1 MEKKKITKKE
11 VMDAVKKHQH
21 FLNKDC
27 DDWVLMRADFSNCLI
42 EDIELK
48 KLDMMQ
54 VNFAGA
60 TLKGCKFK
68 DIDFTSSNF
77 ENAIIESVLMDNVCM
92 NMTNFRDARITEGSE
107 FKNLVAYY
115 ASFVDCCMEYSDFS
129 SATFDYSDF
138 SGAKLKTVN
147 APYASF
153 MGCKMKEAVLKN
165 AALNYANF
173 IKGEFYR
180 TCFFVSVLTNALFCK
195 SNLYS
200 AHFAGSTL
208 LGADLSDANID
219 FANFDKA
226 EMDDCL
232 MRSIYDS
239 VKNGNVPCLGL
250 EEIHLVA
257 YKFAQLI
264 ARNSNLDSGER
275 IRLCVSELV
284 DYINTLPVA
293 EKLGKIYK

>member
-48 KLDMMQ
+48 KLNMMQ

-60 TLKGCKFK
+60 MLKGCKFK

-92 NMTNFRDARITEGSE
+92 NMTNFRDAKITEGSE
-107 FKNLVAYY
+107 LKNLVAYY
-115 ASFVDCCMEYSDFS
+115 ASFVNCRMEYSDFR

-138 SGAKLKTVN
+138 SGAKLKTIN

-165 AALNYANF
+165 SAFNYANF
-173 IKGEFYR
+173 TKGEFYR
-180 TCFFVSVLTNALFCK
+180 TCFYVLVLTNALFCE

-200 AHFAGSTL
+200 ACFKGSTL
-208 LGADLSDANID
+208 LGADLTDANID
-219 FANFDKA
+219 FANFDTT

-232 MRSIYDS
+232 MSSIYDS

-250 EEIHLVA
+250 EEIHLIA

-264 ARNSNLDSGER
+264 ARNSNLNSGER
-275 IRLCVSELV
+275 IRLCVNELV

>member
-92 NMTNFRDARITEGSE
+92 T
-107 FKNLVAYY
+107 
-115 ASFVDCCMEYSDFS
+115 
-129 SATFDYSDF
+129 
-138 SGAKLKTVN
+138 
-147 APYASF
+147 
-153 MGCKMKEAVLKN
+153 
-165 AALNYANF
+165 
-173 IKGEFYR
+173 
-180 TCFFVSVLTNALFCK
+180 
-195 SNLYS
+195 
-200 AHFAGSTL
+200 
-208 LGADLSDANID
+208 
-219 FANFDKA
+219 
-226 EMDDCL
+226 
-232 MRSIYDS
+232 
-239 VKNGNVPCLGL
+239 
-250 EEIHLVA
+250 
-257 YKFAQLI
+257 
-264 ARNSNLDSGER
+264 
-275 IRLCVSELV
+275 
-284 DYINTLPVA
+284 
-293 EKLGKIYK
+293 